1 MSALT
6 PQQLRD
12 IIADL
17 QGRHYRL
24 CREGMLPG
32 QVTTPLEVEMRV
44 WQRALALVLS
54 DVLVAQGFWTTSAD
68 VGEVPPLGVP
78 LAPVQPCC
86 EHGIPSGQ
94 LCSTCQMVVPYG
106 FARPRLPSPTCALC
120 LKPKLPDPSRSA
132 GHPLLSGRY
141 CSSCLQGMQ
150 RVVSELYALA
160 GEDAK

>member
-1 MSALT
+1 MPEMT

-12 IIADL
+12 TIADL

-24 CREGMLPG
+24 CRESMLPG
-32 QVTTPLEVEMRV
+32 QVTTPLEVELRV

-54 DVLVAQGFWTTSAD
+54 DVLVAQGFWATSAD
-68 VGEVPPLGVP
+68 AGEVPPLGVP
-78 LAPVQPCC
+78 AGPAFHSC
-86 EHGIPSGQ
+86 EHGTPTGHFCYGCQLVIPGPV
-94 LCSTCQMVVPYG
+94 LPNLLTCS
-106 FARPRLPSPTCALC
+106 ACALC
-120 LKPKLPDPSRSA
+120 GKPKLPDPSRPA

-160 GEDAK
+160 GEDKS